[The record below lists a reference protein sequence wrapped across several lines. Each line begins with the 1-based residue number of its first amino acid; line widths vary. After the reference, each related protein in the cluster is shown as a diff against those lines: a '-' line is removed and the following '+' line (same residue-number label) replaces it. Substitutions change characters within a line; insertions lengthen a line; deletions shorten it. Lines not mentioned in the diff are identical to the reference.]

1 MRKIEQNMLTAIHNR
16 RNWKENNT
24 CVEFSDHVG
33 NPFMDATVYLHGNPI
48 AYLLPDGS
56 IEPDCDTL
64 GEWPTPTTKSRLR
77 ALGVDLT
84 QTKGK
89 IYIDGEFICM
99 V

>member
-1 MRKIEQNMLTAIHNR
+1 MRKIEQDMLSAIANGE
-16 RNWKENNT
+16 NWQSGNT
-24 CVEFSDHVG
+24 SVTNDDEG
-33 NPFMDATVYLHGNPI
+33 ITVRLHGHRI
-48 AYLLPDGS
+48 AWIPAHFGRSLRWLEVD
-56 IEPDCDTL
+56 IETL
-64 GEWPTPTTKSRLR
+64 RRWPTVTTKSRLR